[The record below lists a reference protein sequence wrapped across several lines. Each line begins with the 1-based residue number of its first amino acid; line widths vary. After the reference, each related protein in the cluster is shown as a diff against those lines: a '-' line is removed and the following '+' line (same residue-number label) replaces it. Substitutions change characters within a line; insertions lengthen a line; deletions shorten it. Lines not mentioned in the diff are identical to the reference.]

1 MIEKLRN
8 INEKLIKLN
17 KNNKDEYEKQ
27 VLISKLLKENDCF
40 LKIDVEYAYAILR
53 DLGID
58 EKDLKRVYYEL
69 I

>member
-1 MIEKLRN
+1 MIDKLKN

-17 KNNKDEYEKQ
+17 KNDKDEYEKQ
-27 VLISKLLKENDCF
+27 ILISKLLKEDDCF
-40 LKIDVEYAYAILR
+40 LKIDIEYAYSILR

-58 EKDLKRVYYEL
+58 EKNLKKAYYEL

>member
-1 MIEKLRN
+1 MIDKLKN

-17 KNNKDEYEKQ
+17 KNDKDEYEKQ
-27 VLISKLLKENDCF
+27 ILISKLLKEDDCF
-40 LKIDVEYAYAILR
+40 LKIDIEYAYSILR

-58 EKDLKRVYYEL
+58 EKNLKKVYYEL